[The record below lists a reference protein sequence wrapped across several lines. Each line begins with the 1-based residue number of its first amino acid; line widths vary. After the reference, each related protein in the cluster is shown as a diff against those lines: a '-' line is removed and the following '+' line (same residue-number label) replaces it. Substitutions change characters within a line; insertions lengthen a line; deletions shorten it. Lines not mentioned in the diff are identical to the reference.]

1 MFQFRVDKL
10 QMKLIVPP
18 EADFHV
24 RWIACASYKKVTAHG
39 APRHLEQERV
49 HLSVRQD
56 SQKNGDMN
64 GLWRY

>member
-10 QMKLIVPP
+10 QRKLFVPP
-18 EADFHV
+18 EAEFHV
-24 RWIACASYKKVTAHG
+24 RWIACASYGKGTAHG
-39 APRHLEQERV
+39 TPRHLEQERF

-64 GLWRY
+64 RLWRY